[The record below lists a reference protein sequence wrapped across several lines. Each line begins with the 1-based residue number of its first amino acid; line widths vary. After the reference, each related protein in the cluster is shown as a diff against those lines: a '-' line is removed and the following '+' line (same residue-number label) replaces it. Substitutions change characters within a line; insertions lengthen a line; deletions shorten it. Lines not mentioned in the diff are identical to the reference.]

1 VVVAINVASNGVL
14 DDQELFDLQKFVS
27 GDQNA
32 IDTTVKVLQRGQLPE
47 IMDTV
52 ASVLNEK

>member
-1 VVVAINVASNGVL
+1 MVVAINVASNGVL

-32 IDTTVKVLQRGQLPE
+32 IDTTVKILRGEQLLK
-47 IMDTV
+47 
-52 ASVLNEK
+52 S